1 MNASLRLLRAGA
13 AAAAMVIVLAHPVLA
28 QWLRLPLPGTPR
40 TADGKPNLAAPTPKT
55 ADGKPDLSGI
65 WVVPSGKWI
74 TNLAADGVEVP
85 FRPEAAA
92 LYRHRQETN
101 SIGRPTE
108 RCLPHAVPD
117 AALVPYPFKII
128 QTPGVIVVLFEPFI
142 DYRQIFTDGRAL
154 PKDPQPTWMGYSVAS
169 WSGDTLVVESA
180 GFNDQTWLDDG
191 GHPHSDA
198 LHVTERFRRLDF
210 GHMELQITID
220 DSKMYTKPWT
230 ATVPY
235 NLVPDTEL
243 IEYVCENEKDLVHM
257 VGK

>member
-1 MNASLRLLRAGA
+1 MTSCARLVRTAFA
-13 AAAAMVIVLAHPVLA
+13 AAILILAAKPVPA
-28 QWLRLPLPGTPR
+28 QWIKLPLPGTPR
-40 TADGKPNLAAPTPKT
+40 LSDGKPDLAAPAPK
-55 ADGKPDLSGI
+55 APDGKPDLSGI
-65 WVVPSGKWI
+65 WLVASGRYI
-74 TNLAADGVEVP
+74 ANLAADGIDVP

-92 LYRHRQETN
+92 LYRHRQETH

-117 AALVPYPFKII
+117 AALVPYPFKIL
-128 QTPGVIVVLFEPFI
+128 QTPRQLVVLFEPFI

-154 PKDPQPTWMGYSVAS
+154 PVDPLPTWMGYSVGR
-169 WSGDTLVVESA
+169 WEGDTLVVDSR

-198 LHVTERFRRLDF
+198 LHVVERFHRRSF
-210 GHMELQITID
+210 GRMELQITID
-220 DSKMYTKPWT
+220 DPKMYTKAWT

-235 NLVPDTEL
+235 DLVPDTEL